1 MEGSTMRQA
10 VFRMLCFAV
19 ALGLAGP
26 ASAQTPTPED
36 DLRRGL
42 ALLGEG
48 AREMFEGLIDEIR
61 PLLEGEVVPML
72 ERLGALVDDLSHYQ
86 LPELLP
92 NGDILIRRA
101 PDAPPLEQAPD
112 LPEIGEGGEVEI

>member
-1 MEGSTMRQA
+1 MRQA
-10 VFRMLCFAV
+10 GLRMLCFAV
-19 ALGLAGP
+19 ALGFANP
-26 ASAQTPTPED
+26 APAQTPAPED

-42 ALLGEG
+42 ELLGQG
-48 AREMFEGLIDEIR
+48 AREMLEGLMDEMR
-61 PLLEGEVVPML
+61 PLLEDEVVPML

-101 PDAPPLEQAPD
+101 PDAPPLEAAPD
-112 LPEIGEGGEVEI
+112 LPPIGEGGEVEI

>member
-1 MEGSTMRQA
+1 MRQA

-19 ALGLAGP
+19 ALGLAAP
-26 ASAQTPTPED
+26 AHAQTPAPED

-48 AREMFEGLIDEIR
+48 AREIFEGLMDEMR
-61 PLLEGEVVPML
+61 PLLEDEVVPML
-72 ERLGALVDDLSHYQ
+72 ERLGTLVDDLSHYQ

-92 NGDILIRRA
+92 NGDIVIRRA
-101 PDAPPLEQAPD
+101 PDAPPLEAAPD
-112 LPEIGEGGEVEI
+112 LPPIGEGGAVEI